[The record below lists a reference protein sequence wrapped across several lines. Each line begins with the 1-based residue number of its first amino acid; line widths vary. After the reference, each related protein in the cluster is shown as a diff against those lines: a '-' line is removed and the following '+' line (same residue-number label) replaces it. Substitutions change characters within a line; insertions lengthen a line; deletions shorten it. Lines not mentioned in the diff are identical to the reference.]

1 VEKTLMRSPRGP
13 AEAAVQRIRAGPERR
28 RPAGRRVL
36 PALACVF
43 ALLPLA
49 AHAQTD
55 PVVGNWR
62 GTITSAAGT
71 ETPFVLTIGKNGDR
85 YLGST
90 SGLAEGGDVALRTLD
105 VAGTS
110 MTIEAAAE
118 SRMGT
123 VAISAS
129 LAAEGNTLK
138 GDGTLA
144 MGNQRF
150 PVSFTLQRRP
160 RADVVQHQVEQKADY
175 FVGHWNFAYVGGEF
189 PPLSIGNREGSVT
202 FAREGASNFLSGTL
216 QGSSYGTPFTDRLSI
231 GVDADTDMIVLD
243 EKRQGGTELL
253 ALGNWRSPLAVVFVT
268 SPVQSGGKTYQ
279 LKRVFSILSESAF
292 DLTEE
297 FSVDGG
303 PFRRLG
309 QGHFTKQ

>member
-1 VEKTLMRSPRGP
+1 MRRP
-13 AEAAVQRIRAGPERR
+13 AEAAVQQVRVGPEPR
-28 RPAGRRVL
+28 RPAGRHVR
-36 PALACVF
+36 PALAFVF

-49 AHAQTD
+49 GHAQPD

-62 GTITSAAGT
+62 GTITSAGGT
-71 ETPFVLTIGKNGDR
+71 ETPFVLTIGKSGDR
-85 YLGST
+85 YVGST

-105 VAGTS
+105 VTGPS
-110 MTIEAAAE
+110 MTFEAAAE

-123 VAISAS
+123 VAISGS
-129 LAAEGNTLK
+129 LAAEGGTLK
-138 GDGTLA
+138 GDGTLGI
-144 MGNQRF
+144 GNQRF
-150 PVSFTLQRRP
+150 PVSFALQRRL
-160 RADVVQHQVEQKADY
+160 RADVVQHQVAQSADY
-175 FVGHWNFAYVGGEF
+175 FVGRWNFAYVGGEF
-189 PPLSIGNREGSVT
+189 PPLSTGNREGSVT
-202 FAREGASNFLSGTL
+202 FAREGASNFVSGTL
-216 QGSSYGTPFTDRLSI
+216 QGSSYGTAFTVRMSI
-231 GVDADTDMIVLD
+231 GVDPDTDMIVLD
-243 EKRQGGTELL
+243 EKRQGGPELL

-292 DLTEE
+292 DVTEE